1 MERAG
6 LVAAA
11 DFGAFE
17 ADGDA
22 VNFLEAAGDETGG
35 EINALGDLDAVDV
48 NEGVIAALA
57 ENINEHGESGGIVE
71 ERVLGIH
78 VGTTGDGVPPDDGH
92 DLAIN
97 EGDDLAEEFRVLE
110 LVGVEAFYE
119 FLAGVDD
126 DFASDGDDAEAVV
139 GGGVELEGALVLE
152 LVEDVTLDLGKVA
165 LGVDEVVVEDLLE
178 GLEGVPRLLLEDAVT
193 ALGEDG
199 IVVGG
204 AFFPELAVA
213 GAADLVVVDLGFAAA
228 FELAIDGGLFVHK
241 EHHDVHGGL
250 AEMDAEGGADEF
262 ATEALHAIDEEFQAL
277 DLDLGPGKAV
287 EDTAVAVFGFEELAE
302 EDADDFA
309 VADHHAGVFDFA
321 GFGGVEQGADNDGRA
336 SEAAG
341 FEDVLGVGAFTGAGG
356 AAEEDEFFGE
366 AQLLGAERGE
376 EIGPH
381 GVEDQGGILDFKV
394 AGFGGG

>member
-1 MERAG
+1 M
-6 LVAAA
+6 
-11 DFGAFE
+11 E

-22 VNFLEAAGDETGG
+22 VNFFKAAGDEAGG

-48 NEGVIAALA
+48 DEGVVAALA
-57 ENINEHGESGGIVE
+57 EDIDEHGEGGGVVE
-71 ERVLGIH
+71 ERILGIH
-78 VGTTGDGVPPDDGH
+78 VGTTGDGVPDDDGH

-97 EGDDLAEEFRVLE
+97 KGDDLAEEFRVLE
-110 LVGVEAFYE
+110 HVGVEAFYE
-119 FLAGVDD
+119 FLAGVHDD
-126 DFASDGDDAEAVV
+126 LARDGDDAEAVV

-152 LVEDVTLDLGKVA
+152 LVEDVALDLGEVA
-165 LGVDEVVVEDLLE
+165 LGVDEVVVENLLE
-178 GLEGVPRLLLEDAVT
+178 GLEGVPRLLLEDAVA

-204 AFFPELAVA
+204 AFFPEFAVA

-228 FELAIDGGLFVHK
+228 FELTLDGGLFVHE
-241 EHHDVHGGL
+241 EHHHVHGGL

-277 DLDLGPGKAV
+277 DLDLGAGEAV

-302 EDADDFA
+302 EDADDLA

-321 GFGGVEQGADNDGRA
+321 GFGRVEQGADDDGRA

-341 FEDVLGVGAFTGAGG
+341 FEDELGLRAFTGAGG

-366 AQLLGAERGE
+366 TERLGAEGGE

-381 GVEDQGGILDFKV
+381 GVKDQGGVLDFEV
-394 AGFGGG
+394 ARFGGGWAGGIVGHGGAGN